1 MKPYKV
7 FLRLEAMESLR
18 GIRAAQK
25 NRISR
30 FIDSL
35 VDDPSQTGDY
45 AEQDENQ
52 RQIEIKVVGQFA
64 ITYWADHAV
73 NEVKVIDI
81 RRADRP

>member
-7 FLRLEAMESLR
+7 FLRLEAMEALR

-25 NRISR
+25 SKISR

-35 VDDPSQTGDY
+35 ADDPSQTGDY
-45 AEQDENQ
+45 GEQDDTQ
-52 RQIEIKVVGQFA
+52 RQIEIKVIGQFA

-73 NEVKVIDI
+73 NEVKVTDV